1 MSIDGGVRIEER
13 IYQGDKAREVLEND
27 AFLWAFESIEKEL
40 EESWKSSPARDAEGR
55 EKIYLMLQMLY
66 KARAALQTR
75 LETGRLAKRGG
86 GANGR
91 GQAPES
97 VG

>member
-40 EESWKSSPARDAEGR
+40 EES
-55 EKIYLMLQMLY
+55 
-66 KARAALQTR
+66 
-75 LETGRLAKRGG
+75 
-86 GANGR
+86 
-91 GQAPES
+91 
-97 VG
+97 